1 MRKRKL
7 ENGAAFCGQNV
18 KSNFVC
24 DKNGAACGSKTKK
37 IKIKFE
43 NSAVMITFIL

>member
-7 ENGAAFCGQNV
+7 ENGTAFCV
-18 KSNFVC
+18 RSNFSC
-24 DKNGAACGSKTKK
+24 DKNGAACGSKSKK

-43 NSAVMITFIL
+43 NSAVMISFIL